1 MAKPGVDEM
10 IDPTQGISKRQAS
23 DPATLQPPRADTARE
38 REAGSGA
45 EPEVHVA
52 ERQKQV
58 PSQDLV
64 LDVRLDGETMRLYTE
79 LRDPET
85 DRVLMRLPAVYQDEA
100 QKSPPL
106 PGTSFEA

>member
-10 IDPTQGISKRQAS
+10 IDPTQGINKRQS
-23 DPATLQPPRADTARE
+23 HDPAALPPSRAETARE
-38 REAGSGA
+38 REAGSGG

-58 PSQDLV
+58 PSQDPV
-64 LDVRLDGETMRLYTE
+64 LEVHLDGETMRLYTE

-85 DRVLMRLPAVYQDEA
+85 DRVLMRLPAVYQEET
-100 QKSPPL
+100 QESPPS